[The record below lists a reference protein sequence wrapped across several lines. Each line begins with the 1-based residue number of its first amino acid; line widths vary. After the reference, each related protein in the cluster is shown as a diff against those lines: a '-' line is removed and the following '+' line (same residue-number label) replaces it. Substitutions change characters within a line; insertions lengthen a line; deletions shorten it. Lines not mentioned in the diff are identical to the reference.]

1 MSAPDSTA
9 DHDHTD
15 VREVLQ
21 HVSHDRPM
29 HGAHLGSWHPLRGH
43 LWRSIGSAVVIGL
56 GLHFLLPQLA
66 GLRNT
71 GEAILRAQW
80 WLPLILIALEAASL
94 ACYGQLLVTTLRG
107 SGQPVEA
114 TYVQRSTVVGNS
126 LGRAMPA
133 GSAASL
139 AIVVAGFHARG
150 MDGVKTA
157 TAMWGAG
164 VLSSAVLA
172 MLLPV
177 AALVGLVGG
186 HLGRIGISAIVAA
199 LAVLLITIL
208 LPVALRS
215 PAAFGERVRGLLRPL
230 ARGPLRGRLH
240 VDAVADGARQ
250 GAENLSELASDR
262 RLLARASAWAVANWL
277 LDVTVVLVLALTV
290 GVGTPVSA
298 ILLAYV
304 VAQIAAAIPL
314 TPGGVGIVET
324 AMIGTLVAS
333 GAPAAAATA
342 TVLGW
347 RLISHWLP
355 IPFGL
360 LLVPTLG
367 ARRDASVAEPA

>member
-1 MSAPDSTA
+1 MTASEHTA
-9 DHDHTD
+9 DHGHASVRD
-15 VREVLQ
+15 VLD
-21 HVSHDRPM
+21 HVSHGRPM
-29 HGAHLGSWHPLRGH
+29 HGAHLGNWHPLRDH
-43 LWRSIGSAVVIGL
+43 LWRSLGSAAVIGL
-56 GLHFLLPQLA
+56 GLYFLIPQLA
-66 GLRNT
+66 GLRDT
-71 GEAILRAQW
+71 ADAILHAQW
-80 WLPLILIALEAASL
+80 WLPLTLVTLEAASL

-114 TYVQRSTVVGNS
+114 TYVQRSTLVGNS

-157 TAMWGAG
+157 TALWGAG
-164 VLSSAVLA
+164 MLSSAVLA
-172 MLLPV
+172 LLLPI
-177 AALVGLVGG
+177 AALIGLIGG
-186 HLGRIGISAIVAA
+186 HLGRIGMSAIVAA
-199 LAVLLITIL
+199 IAVLAITVL
-208 LPVALRS
+208 LPVALRH
-215 PAAFGERVRGLLRPL
+215 PDAFAERVRRILTPL

-240 VDAVADGARQ
+240 VDAIAEGSRR

-262 RLLARASAWAVANWL
+262 RLLAKAAAWAVANWL
-277 LDVTVVLVLALTV
+277 LDAAVVVVLALTI

-298 ILLAYV
+298 ILLAFV
-304 VAQIAAAIPL
+304 VAQVAAAIPL

-342 TVLGW
+342 TVFGW

-367 ARRDASVAEPA
+367 AKSEPAAEPA